1 METIKFQLT
10 GIAPILQHNGELANP
25 NNKWTKAIKEISGKR
40 MKTEEDFEEMAR
52 LEFLGSLY
60 MNGNGPCIPSFVLE
74 ATLIGKGGA
83 ARKEKMGRQA
93 AAGLFVPDDYDLV
106 YEGPRD
112 ANELWADGNFAFVAM
127 VKIQQ
132 NKVARTRPI
141 FKDWSAEVAV
151 QFSPGIINEGD
162 VIRWMDVAGAEVG
175 LMDWRPRY
183 GRFEAEVLD

>member
-1 METIKFQLT
+1 M
-10 GIAPILQHNGELANP
+10 
-25 NNKWTKAIKEISGKR
+25 
-40 MKTEEDFEEMAR
+40 
-52 LEFLGSLY
+52 
-60 MNGNGPCIPSFVLE
+60 
-74 ATLIGKGGA
+74 
-83 ARKEKMGRQA
+83 
-93 AAGLFVPDDYDLV
+93 

-141 FKDWSAEVAV
+141 FHDWTAEVAV
-151 QFSPGIINEGD
+151 QYSPGIINESD
-162 VIRWMDVAGAEVG
+162 IVRWMDVAGAEVG